1 MIVVDTNILAGLFL
15 PSDADEVVKK
25 VLRKDSD
32 WVAPILWKS
41 EFRSV
46 LTLYFRKELLDFAT
60 ILQIMDE
67 VESFMKSG
75 EYAVNSNHILT
86 LISTSMCSAYDC
98 EFVALASELGV
109 QLVTLDKKVL
119 QEFPNIA
126 VHPRDFI

>member
-15 PSDADEVVKK
+15 PSDVDEMVKK
-25 VLRKDSD
+25 VLGKDSE
-32 WVAPILWKS
+32 WVAPVLWKS

-46 LTLYFRKELLDFAT
+46 LTLYFRKELLDFT
-60 ILQIMDE
+60 TTLQIMDE
-67 VESFMKSG
+67 AESFMKSS

-86 LISTSMCSAYDC
+86 LTSTSTCSAYDC

-109 QLVTLDKKVL
+109 PLITFDKKVL